1 MPAPETGDL
10 DTSEPAGESDGTG
23 FAGDVSITFLA
34 KAVTYGMAF
43 ASTVIV
49 ARALGPTGRGAVAV
63 ALTLGTILVQ
73 LGSAGFISGF
83 AYYVAGGKST
93 PAQAVRQALLLTIV
107 IGGGLAIVV
116 ISLRAV
122 APSLVDLDWSTTILV
137 AVGAPG
143 ILYMLLLQGILLGQ
157 GRARAYNSLDLYR
170 AGSAVA
176 GLLIW
181 EIFVGLDQVSAV
193 AILIGAWWL
202 AAALGILLVRTPKWW
217 RPQLQRDLLGQ
228 MLRYGARVY
237 LGTVLGLLL
246 ITLDLLLVNAYL
258 GAKAAGLYSVSATM
272 AEAMLLIPLV
282 VGINLLPRVAR
293 GSGPA
298 ASAAA
303 FRATVIVLGVACIL
317 CAALA
322 EPMVRLLFGDSFA
335 PAASLFQLLSPGVFA
350 LGLAAVLSHHFAGE
364 GYPLPAVV
372 AAGIALAL
380 NIVLD
385 VLLLRPLGLYEAS
398 IASSAAYV
406 VFLALQARLFVAR
419 AGGYRVL
426 IPGWEDVQTLARLA
440 RLHDRGAMSA
450 HSGGS
455 HVP

>member
-1 MPAPETGDL
+1 MPSPRTEHLEKPVPGK
-10 DTSEPAGESDGTG
+10 SDGTG

-34 KAVTYGMAF
+34 KAVTYGLAF

-93 PAQAVRQALLLTIV
+93 PAQAVRQALLLTIA
-107 IGGGLAIVV
+107 IGGGLAVGV

-122 APSLVDLDWSTTILV
+122 APNIVGLGWSTTILV

-176 GLLIW
+176 GLLVW

-202 AAALGILLVRTPKWW
+202 AAALGVLLLWTPKWW
-217 RPQLQRDLLGQ
+217 HPQLQRDLLGQ

-322 EPMVRLLFGDSFA
+322 GPIVRLLFGDSFA

-372 AAGIALAL
+372 AAGVALAL

-385 VLLLRPLGLYEAS
+385 VLLLRPLGLREAS
-398 IASSAAYV
+398 LASSAAYV
-406 VFLALQARLFVAR
+406 VFLALQARLFVSR
-419 AGGYRVL
+419 TGGYRAL
-426 IPGWEDVQTLARLA
+426 IPGWDDVRTLARLA
-440 RLHDRGAMSA
+440 RLPRRPGMPA
-450 HSGGS
+450 HSRGS
-455 HVP
+455 HIP

>member
-1 MPAPETGDL
+1 MPAAGTGDL
-10 DTSEPAGESDGTG
+10 DTPEPASKSDGTD

-34 KAVTYGMAF
+34 KGATYGLAF

-63 ALTLGTILVQ
+63 ALTLGAILVQ

-83 AYYVAGGKST
+83 AYYVAGGQST
-93 PAQAVRQALLLTIV
+93 PAQAVRQALFLTIA
-107 IGGGLAIVV
+107 IGGGLAIGV
-116 ISLRAV
+116 IALRAA
-122 APSLVDLDWSTTILV
+122 APHVVGLGWGTTVLV

-157 GRARAYNSLDLYR
+157 GRARAYNALDLYR
-170 AGSAVA
+170 AGFAVA

-181 EIFVGLDQVSAV
+181 ETLVGLDQVSAV

-202 AAALGILLVRTPKWW
+202 AAALGILHLRTPKWW
-217 RPQLQRDLLGQ
+217 LPQLQRDLLGQ

-237 LGTVLGLLL
+237 MGTVLGLLL

-303 FRATVIVLGVACIL
+303 FRVTVIVLGTACIV

-322 EPMVRLLFGDSFA
+322 GPLVRLLFGDQFA

-364 GYPLPAVV
+364 GYPLPAVA
-372 AAGIALAL
+372 AAGIVLAL

-385 VLLLRPLGLYEAS
+385 VLLLRPLGLHEAS
-398 IASSAAYV
+398 IASSAAYF
-406 VFLALQARLFVAR
+406 VFLALQSRLFVGR
-419 AGGYRVL
+419 AGGYRAL
-426 IPGWEDVQTLARLA
+426 IPGWEDVRTLARLA
-440 RLHDRGAMSA
+440 RLPGRAGMPAN
-450 HSGGS
+450 SGGS
-455 HVP
+455 HIP

>member
-1 MPAPETGDL
+1 MPAPGTGDL
-10 DTSEPAGESDGTG
+10 DTPEPAGKTYGTG

-34 KAVTYGMAF
+34 KAVTYGLAF
-43 ASTVIV
+43 ASTIIV

-107 IGGGLAIVV
+107 IGGGLAIGS
-116 ISLRAV
+116 SLCVLWCRTSSYKLGITV
-122 APSLVDLDWSTTILV
+122 LV

-176 GLLIW
+176 GLLMW
-181 EIFVGLDQVSAV
+181 ETFVGLDQVSAV

-202 AAALGILLVRTPKWW
+202 AAALGILHLRTPKWW

-258 GAKAAGLYSVSATM
+258 GTKAAGLYSASATM

-282 VGINLLPRVAR
+282 VGMNR
-293 GSGPA
+293 
-298 ASAAA
+298 
-303 FRATVIVLGVACIL
+303 
-317 CAALA
+317 
-322 EPMVRLLFGDSFA
+322 
-335 PAASLFQLLSPGVFA
+335 SPV
-350 LGLAAVLSHHFAGE
+350 
-364 GYPLPAVV
+364 
-372 AAGIALAL
+372 
-380 NIVLD
+380 
-385 VLLLRPLGLYEAS
+385 
-398 IASSAAYV
+398 
-406 VFLALQARLFVAR
+406 
-419 AGGYRVL
+419 
-426 IPGWEDVQTLARLA
+426 
-440 RLHDRGAMSA
+440 
-450 HSGGS
+450 
-455 HVP
+455 

>member
-1 MPAPETGDL
+1 MPAPGTGDL
-10 DTSEPAGESDGTG
+10 DIPEPAGKSDGTG

-34 KAVTYGMAF
+34 KAVTYGLAF

-63 ALTLGTILVQ
+63 ALTLGAILVQ

-107 IGGGLAIVV
+107 IGGGLAIGV
-116 ISLRAV
+116 IALRAV
-122 APSLVDLDWSTTILV
+122 APNVVGLGWGITVLV

-170 AGSAVA
+170 AGSAVT

-181 EIFVGLDQVSAV
+181 ETFVGLSQVAAV

-202 AAALGILLVRTPKWW
+202 AAALGILHLRTPKWW
-217 RPQLQRDLLGQ
+217 RPQLQQDLLGQ

-303 FRATVIVLGVACIL
+303 FRATVIVLGVACIV

-322 EPMVRLLFGDSFA
+322 GPLVRLLFGDSFA
-335 PAASLFQLLSPGVFA
+335 PAASLFQLLAPGIFA

-364 GYPLPAVV
+364 GYPLPAVL

-380 NIVLD
+380 NIALD
-385 VLLLRPLGLYEAS
+385 VLLLRPLGLREAS
-398 IASSAAYV
+398 IASSTAYV
-406 VFLALQARLFVAR
+406 VFLALQSRLFVAR

-426 IPGWEDVQTLARLA
+426 IPGWDDVRTLARLA
-440 RLHDRGAMSA
+440 RLPGRAEMQA
-450 HSGGS
+450 HSEGS
-455 HVP
+455 HIP